1 MISIIY
7 HAREQ
12 ELQLQL
18 GTRDPGPGTRDP
30 VDNLHPEQ
38 LVEKKANNNDV
49 KNK

>member
-12 ELQLQL
+12 ELLLQL
-18 GTRDPGPGTRDP
+18 GTRDP

-38 LVEKKANNNDV
+38 LVKKRQTTTTT
-49 KNK
+49 